1 MTADT
6 FFWNTPLWVVSILLF
21 LAMAAAREAGVW
33 ARRRAGFAKA
43 VSTGNE
49 SYILSAV
56 LGLLALLVAFSF
68 GMALDRY
75 DARCKLVVSEANALS
90 TAWQRTALF
99 DHPGQLRGL
108 LLEYADAR
116 LAYGLTGGEAQE
128 LAAQKAE
135 QLQPQIWNEAVHLI
149 EPSRQTPLPAFTL
162 SPLSDAFDYAQARKA
177 ALQAHM
183 PALVLSV
190 LTIYFIAAALVL
202 GYATAQIAKRDRVIL
217 LSLFALFALV
227 LGVILDLDRPREGL
241 IPIPQGAM
249 TDTVQMMHA
258 QFDAANSPQ

>member
-21 LAMAAAREAGVW
+21 LAMAAAREIGVW
-33 ARRRAGFAKA
+33 ARHRAGASRKG
-43 VSTGNE
+43 STGNE

-90 TAWQRTALF
+90 TTWQRTALF
-99 DHPGQLRGL
+99 DHPEQLRGML
-108 LLEYADAR
+108 LDYADAR
-116 LAYGLTGGEAQE
+116 LTYGLTGGETQE
-128 LAAQKAE
+128 TAARKTN
-135 QLQPQIWNEAVHLI
+135 QLQPQIWAEAVRLVA
-149 EPSRQTPLPAFTL
+149 PNRQTPLPAFTL
-162 SPLSDAFDYAQARKA
+162 APLSDAFDLAQARKA

-202 GYATAQIAKRDRVIL
+202 GYASAEVAKRDRVIL

-249 TDTVQMMHA
+249 ADTVQMMRA
-258 QFDAANSPQ
+258 EFDANKSAQ